1 MEIDFGIDIKHVEKD
16 GKPVILIKDYYNE
29 KLCVSKGKLYDVLS
43 EFADGHITAKEFLNA
58 IDIADDRYSI
68 TNTHRYLGL
77 ENYIYFNKPTVSQA
91 TVLFDKLIVDN
102 NNGPYFYNDILNFK
116 FYSEDTDYKNG
127 YSAFKIS
134 PSFRIECRD
143 DFAPERNKNHNAT
156 LYICEEA
163 PLVKNLCIT
172 LMYATINFS
181 ISTGETGITINSTE
195 ISFCKDT
202 AQE

>member
-1 MEIDFGIDIKHVEKD
+1 MEIDFGIDIKHAEKD
-16 GKPVILIKDYYNE
+16 GNSVILIKDYYNE

-43 EFADGHITAKEFLNA
+43 EFTDGHITAKEFLNA

-77 ENYIYFNKPTVSQA
+77 ENYIYFNKPTVSQT

-102 NNGPYFYNDILNFK
+102 NNGPYFCNDILDFK

-127 YSAFKIS
+127 YSAFSIS

-143 DFAPERNKNHNAT
+143 NFGLERNKNHNAA
-156 LYICEEA
+156 LYICEEP

-172 LMYATINFS
+172 LMYATIDFS
-181 ISTGETGITINSTE
+181 ISTRETGITINSTE
-195 ISFCKDT
+195 ISFCKDIM
-202 AQE
+202 

>member
-1 MEIDFGIDIKHVEKD
+1 MEIDFGIDIKHAEKD
-16 GKPVILIKDYYNE
+16 GNSVILIKDYHNN
-29 KLCVSKGKLYDVLS
+29 KSCLSKGKLYDALS
-43 EFADGHITAKEFLNA
+43 EFKDRHITAKEFLNI
-58 IDIADDRYSI
+58 IDASDDQYSI
-68 TNTHRYLGL
+68 TNTHRYLRL
-77 ENYIYFNKPTVSQA
+77 EDYIHFNKPIVSQA
-91 TVLFDKLIVDN
+91 EVLFDKLIADN
-102 NNGPYFYNDILNFK
+102 SNGPYFCNDILNFK
-116 FYSEDTDYKNG
+116 FYSEDTDYKND
-127 YSAFKIS
+127 YKEFSIS

-143 DFAPERNKNHNAT
+143 NFGLERNKNHNAT
-156 LYICEEA
+156 LYIWEKL